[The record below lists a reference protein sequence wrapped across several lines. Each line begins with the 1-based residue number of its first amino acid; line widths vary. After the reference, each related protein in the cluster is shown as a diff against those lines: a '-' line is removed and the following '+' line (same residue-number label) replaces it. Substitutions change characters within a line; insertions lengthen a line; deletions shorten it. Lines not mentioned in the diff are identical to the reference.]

1 MTWHCGAKS
10 CLMDYITPA
19 QTLLHRHHYKEDK
32 KYIQRCYNGDTLAY
46 WWGWVLKKSHTI
58 FNTRLIFGLGRIAVI
73 YQFACFIFYV
83 YVFFAA
89 LDRYS
94 YLKMKT
100 LPLECSICS
109 TNQEIDWNWPIMYTQ
124 KQLNS
129 TLLYRKPRPHSMPRA
144 TNKVSHTKA
153 SPL

>member
-1 MTWHCGAKS
+1 M
-10 CLMDYITPA
+10 
-19 QTLLHRHHYKEDK
+19 
-32 KYIQRCYNGDTLAY
+32 QRCYNGDTLAY

-58 FNTRLIFGLGRIAVI
+58 FNTRLIFGSGRIAFI

-100 LPLECSICS
+100 LPLKCSICS
-109 TNQEIDWNWPIMYTQ
+109 TYQEIDWNWPIMYTQ

-153 SPL
+153 SPPLPIYRDREPTPPSLIILFSYPGSKYADILIYSL